1 MGWIDWLIT
10 LVPLAIV
17 MGLGWYSRKYIRGVS
32 DYMVAGRVCRRYV
45 ISTANMANSLALVS
59 LVAYVESHYRTGF
72 ALTFWNSLMLP
83 LSIMIALS
91 GWCLYRFRETRAMSL
106 GQFLEIRYNRSLRIF
121 ACFLRS
127 IAEIMA
133 NIIMPA
139 IAARFFIYYLGL
151 PQHINIFGWQCPTF
165 MLVVAITLF
174 LAISL
179 ICMGGTLSI
188 VVTDTL
194 QGMIFFPVVLV
205 FIIFVLSKFSWM
217 NEIIPVMS
225 DRVKGESF
233 INPFDIS
240 HLRDFNLFQLVVLV
254 MGTILHTASGFTGGS
269 NAAASAHEAKMGS
282 ILGSWRGT
290 FSTVCYVVFA
300 VAIITL
306 MNHTNYSSEAKEI
319 RNSIS
324 SEIAEE
330 LIENPAERE
339 IFVDKMENLPE
350 FKQNIG
356 TDEPLSQKHN
366 PDEVYFAEAGKHFGS
381 DGEGN
386 YKTQQFKTIFRQLM
400 LPATMRHLLPTGLL
414 GLFCMMIVLFILS
427 SDDSRIYSASSTL
440 VQDCVVPFYKNENL
454 SPEKHIFY
462 IRLISILV
470 GVVFLLGS
478 YFMAQLDYISLFV
491 SIMYGMWLGG
501 CGPMI
506 VFGFYSRFGTS
517 AGAWS
522 RLLSGMGINMAGIL
536 IQRNWA
542 KHIYPFLESHG
553 WVDSVGNFLHT
564 VSAPFNPIIVWEMNP
579 TKCPINSYEF
589 YFMAMIVSIIVFL
602 VVSWLTCRHPFNL
615 DRMLYRGKYAIEG
628 ETKPAAFKWSVKN
641 VFLRLLGIT
650 SEYSKGDKVIAWT
663 VFSYSIIYQFFISVV
678 LVLVWNA
685 ISPWPIHWWGYYFL
699 ITFLVVPAIC
709 AAITTFWFGIGATKD
724 LIKLFKDLEKRVDN
738 PLDNGMVEGHVSL
751 VDKAKMEAVDSDQDA
766 KKSDEEK

>member
-1 MGWIDWLIT
+1 MSWIDWLIT
-10 LVPLAIV
+10 LVPLAAV
-17 MGLGWYSRKYIRGVS
+17 MWLGFYSRKYIRGVS
-32 DYMVAGRVCRRYV
+32 DFMVAGRVCHRYV
-45 ISTANMANSLALVS
+45 ISTANMANSLALVT

-72 ALTFWNSLMLP
+72 AMTFWNSLMLP
-83 LSIMIALS
+83 LSIMVALS

-139 IAARFFIYYLGL
+139 IAARFFIYYLGF
-151 PQHINIFGWQCPTF
+151 PQYLNIFGWQCPTF
-165 MLVVAITLF
+165 LLVVAITLT
-174 LAISL
+174 LAIL
-179 ICMGGTLSI
+179 IICLGGTLAI
-188 VVTDTL
+188 VITDTL
-194 QGMIFFPVVLV
+194 QGMIFFPVVLI

-217 NEIIPVMS
+217 GEIMPVMG
-225 DRVKGESF
+225 DRVAGESF
-233 INPFDIS
+233 INPFDVS
-240 HLRDFNLFQLVVLV
+240 KLRDFNLFHLVVVV
-254 MGTILHTASGFTGGS
+254 MATFLHTASGFTGGS

-306 MNHTNYSSEAKEI
+306 MSHVNYSADAKII
-319 RNSIS
+319 RDSIS
-324 SEIAEE
+324 SKIAGE
-330 LIENPAERE
+330 LISNPAERE
-339 IFVDKMENLPE
+339 IFVSKITQLPE

-356 TDEPLSQKHN
+356 VDQPFSQKHN
-366 PDEVYFAEAGKHFGS
+366 PDQVYFDEAGKYFGN
-381 DGEGN
+381 DGEGS

-400 LPATMRHLLPTGLL
+400 LPATMRHLLPTGLI
-414 GLFCMMIVLFILS
+414 GLFCMMVVLFILS

-440 VQDCVVPFYKNENL
+440 VQDCIVPFYKNENL

-478 YFMAQLDYISLFV
+478 FFMAQLDYISLFV

-522 RLLSGMGINMAGIL
+522 SLLSGMGINMAGIL

-553 WVDSVGNFLHT
+553 WVDAVGDFLHK

-579 TKCPINSYEF
+579 LKCPVNSYEF
-589 YFMAMIVSIIVFL
+589 YFMAMVVSIVVFL
-602 VVSWLTCRHPFNL
+602 VVSYLTCRKPFNL
-615 DRMLYRGKYAIEG
+615 ERMLYRGKYAIEG
-628 ETKPAAFKWSVKN
+628 ESKPAVFKWSVKN
-641 VFLRLLGIT
+641 VFSRLLGIT
-650 SEYSKGDKVIAWT
+650 PEYSKGDKVIAWS
-663 VFSYSIIYQFFISVV
+663 VFIYSIIYQFFISVV
-678 LVLVWNA
+678 VVLIWNA
-685 ISPWPIHWWGYYFL
+685 FYTWPSKWWGYYFL
-699 ITFLVVPAIC
+699 ITFLIIPAIC
-709 AAITTFWFGIGATKD
+709 AAITTVWFGIGATRD
-724 LIKLFKDLEKRVDN
+724 IFRLFKDLENRVDN
-738 PLDNGMVEGHVSL
+738 PLDNGMVEGNISL
-751 VDKAKMEAVDSDQDA
+751 VDKAKLEAVDNSS
-766 KKSDEEK
+766 KEK

>member
-1 MGWIDWLIT
+1 MSWIDWLIT
-10 LVPLAIV
+10 LVPLAAV
-17 MGLGWYSRKYIRGVS
+17 MWLGFYSRKYIRGVS
-32 DYMVAGRVCRRYV
+32 DFMVAGRVCRRYV

-72 ALTFWNSLMLP
+72 AMTFWNSLMLP
-83 LSIMIALS
+83 LSIMVALS

-139 IAARFFIYYLGL
+139 IAARFFIYYLGF
-151 PQHINIFGWQCPTF
+151 PQYLNIFGWQCPTF
-165 MLVVAITLF
+165 LLVVAITLT
-174 LAISL
+174 LAIL
-179 ICMGGTLSI
+179 IICLGGTLAI
-188 VVTDTL
+188 VITDTL
-194 QGMIFFPVVLV
+194 QGMIFFPVVLI

-217 NEIIPVMS
+217 GEIMPVMG
-225 DRVKGESF
+225 DRVAGESF
-233 INPFDIS
+233 INPFDVS
-240 HLRDFNLFQLVVLV
+240 GLRDFNLFQLVVVV
-254 MGTILHTASGFTGGS
+254 MATFLHTASGFTGGS

-306 MNHTNYSSEAKEI
+306 MSHVNYSADAKII
-319 RNSIS
+319 RDSIS
-324 SEIAEE
+324 SEIAGE
-330 LIENPAERE
+330 LISNPAERE
-339 IFVDKMENLPE
+339 IFVSKITQLPE

-356 TDEPLSQKHN
+356 VDQPFSQKYN
-366 PDEVYFAEAGKHFGS
+366 PDQVYFDEAGKHFGT
-381 DGEGN
+381 DGEGS

-400 LPATMRHLLPTGLL
+400 LPATMRHLLPTGLI
-414 GLFCMMIVLFILS
+414 GLFCMMVVLFILS

-440 VQDCVVPFYKNENL
+440 VQDCIVPFYKNENL

-478 YFMAQLDYISLFV
+478 FFMAQLDYISLFV

-522 RLLSGMGINMAGIL
+522 SLLSGMGINMAGIL

-553 WVDSVGNFLHT
+553 WVDAVGDFLHK

-579 TKCPINSYEF
+579 LKCPVNSYEF
-589 YFMAMIVSIIVFL
+589 YFMAMVVSIVVFL
-602 VVSWLTCRHPFNL
+602 VVSCLTCRKPFNL
-615 DRMLYRGKYAIEG
+615 ERMLYRGKYAIDG
-628 ETKPAAFKWSVKN
+628 ESKPAAFKWSVKN
-641 VFLRLLGIT
+641 VFSRLLGIT
-650 SEYSKGDKVIAWT
+650 PEYSKGDKVIAWS
-663 VFSYSIIYQFFISVV
+663 VFIYSIIYQFFISVV
-678 LVLVWNA
+678 VVLIWNA
-685 ISPWPIHWWGYYFL
+685 FYTWPSKWWGYYFL
-699 ITFLVVPAIC
+699 ITFLIVPAIC
-709 AAITTFWFGIGATKD
+709 AAITTVWFGIGATRD
-724 LIKLFKDLEKRVDN
+724 MFRLFKDLENRVDN
-738 PLDNGMVEGHVSL
+738 PLDNGMVEGNISL
-751 VDKAKMEAVDSDQDA
+751 VDKAKLEAVDNSS
-766 KKSDEEK
+766 KEK

>member
-1 MGWIDWLIT
+1 MSWFDWLIT
-10 LVPLAIV
+10 LVPLAAV
-17 MGLGWYSRKYIRGVS
+17 MWLGFYSTKYIRGVS
-32 DYMVAGRVCRRYV
+32 DFMVAGRVCRRYV
-45 ISTANMANSLALVS
+45 ISTANMANSLALVT

-72 ALTFWNSLMLP
+72 AMTFWNSLILP
-83 LSIMIALS
+83 LTIMVALS

-106 GQFLEIRYNRSLRIF
+106 GQFLEMRYNRSLRIF

-151 PQHINIFGWQCPTF
+151 PQHLNIFGWQCPTF
-165 MLVVAITLF
+165 LLVVAITLI
-174 LAISL
+174 LAITL
-179 ICMGGTLSI
+179 ICLGGTLSI

-194 QGMIFFPVVLV
+194 QGIIFFPVVLI
-205 FIIFVLSKFSWM
+205 FIIFVLYKFSWTT
-217 NEIIPVMS
+217 EIMPVMA
-225 DRVKGESF
+225 DRVAGESF
-233 INPFDIS
+233 INPFDVQN
-240 HLRDFNLFQLVVLV
+240 LRDFNLFQLI
-254 MGTILHTASGFTGGS
+254 TIIMATLLHTASGFTGGS

-282 ILGSWRGT
+282 ILGSWRGA

-300 VAIITL
+300 VAIITV
-306 MNHTNYSSEAKEI
+306 MNHINFAKDAKII
-319 RNSIS
+319 RDSIS

-330 LIENPAERE
+330 LISTPEERKEFNQKISSIPE
-339 IFVDKMENLPE
+339 IRHKIGVDK
-350 FKQNIG
+350 
-356 TDEPLSQKHN
+356 PLSQDSN
-366 PDEVYFAEAGKHFGS
+366 PDQVYFDEAGRHFGK

-386 YKTQQFKTIFRQLM
+386 YKTQQYKTIFRQLM
-400 LPATMRHLLPTGLL
+400 LPATMRYLLPPGLI

-462 IRLISILV
+462 IRFISILV

-506 VFGFYSRFGTS
+506 IFGFYSRFGTT

-522 RLLSGMGINMAGIL
+522 SLLCGMGINMSGIL

-542 KHIYPFLESHG
+542 KHIYPFLEEHG
-553 WVDSVGNFLHT
+553 LVDAVGNFLHT
-564 VSAPFNPIIVWEMNP
+564 VSSPFNPIVVWEMNP
-579 TKCPINSYEF
+579 LKCPVNSYEF
-589 YFMAMIVSIIVFL
+589 YFIAMIVSIVVYL
-602 VVSWLTCRHPFNL
+602 AVSWLTCKEPFNL
-615 DRMLYRGKYAIEG
+615 DRMLHRGKYAIEG
-628 ETKPAAFKWSVKN
+628 ESKPAVFKWSVKN
-641 VFLRLLGIT
+641 VFARLIGIT
-650 SEYSKGDKVIAWT
+650 PEYSKGDKVIAWS

-678 LVLVWNA
+678 VVLVWN
-685 ISPWPIHWWGYYFL
+685 IFYKWPVRWWGYYFL
-699 ITFLVVPAIC
+699 ITFLIIPAIC
-709 AAITTFWFGIGATKD
+709 AAITTVWFGICGTRD
-724 LIKLFKDLEKRVDN
+724 MFRLFKDLENRVDD
-738 PLDNGMVEGHVSL
+738 PLDNGMVDGHVSL
-751 VDKAKMEAVDSDQDA
+751 ADKAKMEALD
-766 KKSDEEK
+766 KEKTE

>member
-1 MGWIDWLIT
+1 MSWFDWLIT
-10 LVPLAIV
+10 LVPLAAV
-17 MGLGWYSRKYIRGVS
+17 MWLGFYSTKYIRGVS
-32 DYMVAGRVCRRYV
+32 DFMVAGRVCRRYV
-45 ISTANMANSLALVS
+45 ISTANMANSLALVT

-72 ALTFWNSLMLP
+72 AMTFWNSLILP
-83 LSIMIALS
+83 LTIMVALS

-106 GQFLEIRYNRSLRIF
+106 GQFLEMRYNRSLRIF

-151 PQHINIFGWQCPTF
+151 PQHLNIFGWQCPTF
-165 MLVVAITLF
+165 LLVVAITLI
-174 LAISL
+174 LAITL
-179 ICMGGTLSI
+179 ICLGGTLSI

-194 QGMIFFPVVLV
+194 QGIIFFPVVLI
-205 FIIFVLSKFSWM
+205 FIIFVLYKFSWTT
-217 NEIIPVMS
+217 EIMPVMA
-225 DRVKGESF
+225 DRVAGESF
-233 INPFDIS
+233 INPFDVQN
-240 HLRDFNLFQLVVLV
+240 LRDFNLFQLI
-254 MGTILHTASGFTGGS
+254 TIIMATLLHTASGFTGGS

-282 ILGSWRGT
+282 ILGSWRGA

-300 VAIITL
+300 VAIITV
-306 MNHTNYSSEAKEI
+306 MNHINFAKDAKII
-319 RNSIS
+319 RDSIS

-330 LIENPAERE
+330 LISTPEERKEFNQKISSIPE
-339 IFVDKMENLPE
+339 IRHKIGVDK
-350 FKQNIG
+350 
-356 TDEPLSQKHN
+356 PLSQDSN
-366 PDEVYFAEAGKHFGS
+366 PDQVYFDEAGRHFGK

-386 YKTQQFKTIFRQLM
+386 YKTQQYKTIFRQLM
-400 LPATMRHLLPTGLL
+400 LPATMRYLLPPGLI

-462 IRLISILV
+462 IRFISILV

-506 VFGFYSRFGTS
+506 IFGFYSRFGTT

-522 RLLSGMGINMAGIL
+522 SLLCGMGINMSGIL

-542 KHIYPFLESHG
+542 KHIYPFLEEHG
-553 WVDSVGNFLHT
+553 LVDAVGNFLHT
-564 VSAPFNPIIVWEMNP
+564 VSSPFNPIVVWEMNP
-579 TKCPINSYEF
+579 LKCPVNSYEF
-589 YFMAMIVSIIVFL
+589 YFIAMIVSIVVYL
-602 VVSWLTCRHPFNL
+602 AVSWLTCKAPFNL
-615 DRMLYRGKYAIEG
+615 DRMLHRGKYAIEG
-628 ETKPAAFKWSVKN
+628 ESKPAVFKWSVKN
-641 VFLRLLGIT
+641 VFARLIGIT
-650 SEYSKGDKVIAWT
+650 PEYSKGDKVIAWS

-678 LVLVWNA
+678 VVLVWN
-685 ISPWPIHWWGYYFL
+685 IFYKWPVRWWGYYFL
-699 ITFLVVPAIC
+699 ITFLIIPAIC
-709 AAITTFWFGIGATKD
+709 AAIT
-724 LIKLFKDLEKRVDN
+724 
-738 PLDNGMVEGHVSL
+738 
-751 VDKAKMEAVDSDQDA
+751 
-766 KKSDEEK
+766 